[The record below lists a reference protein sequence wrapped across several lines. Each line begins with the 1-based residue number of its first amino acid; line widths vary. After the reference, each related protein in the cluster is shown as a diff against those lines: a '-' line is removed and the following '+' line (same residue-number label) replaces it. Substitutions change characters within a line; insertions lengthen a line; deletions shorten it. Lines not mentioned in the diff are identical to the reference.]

1 MSKNGVHIC
10 GDLYFKADSMQY
22 ILLECGQREK
32 IDIRTKQGTGEMTE
46 YETIVGY
53 YGTIDACINGA
64 RNCAI
69 RKKIASGE
77 IGNIDKLIAEMRR
90 WSETV
95 AELSEKLS

>member
-1 MSKNGVHIC
+1 MGEIRLT
-10 GDLYFKADSMQY
+10 DELFMKADSMQY
-22 ILLECGQREK
+22 MLIVKGEREK

-53 YGTIDACINGA
+53 YGTIDACIKGA
-64 RNCAI
+64 RNYVI

-77 IGNIDKLIAEMRR
+77 IGDMDKLIAEMRR

-95 AELSEKLS
+95 AELSERLS